1 VKRRVALLVMAGAAL
16 IALAVPAARADGDPA
31 SDYLIAYQVFYPY
44 YSNTPKASLAEL
56 KATVADAN
64 KRGFRIRVAVIT
76 SPYDLGSLSAL
87 WEKPSAYCRFLALEL
102 SFAYRG
108 RLLVVS
114 PKGWGY
120 VEKTALVH
128 KTNVVKSAPAE
139 LKLVRTVPIGKG
151 TDGLLQT
158 TDKAVRLLAEKAGYR
173 LPAAHISSG
182 SGSGSSSDTI
192 EIAIIAAAGAL
203 LIAGV
208 EFARRVRKRRR
219 LSVST
224 E

>member
-1 VKRRVALLVMAGAAL
+1 VKRRAALVVVAAAALL
-16 IALAVPAARADGDPA
+16 ALAVPATRADGDPA
-31 SDYLIAYQVFYPY
+31 SDYLITYQVFYPY
-44 YSNTPKASLAEL
+44 YTNTPKATLAEL

-87 WEKPSAYCRFLALEL
+87 WEKPQPYCRFLSLEL
-102 SFAYRG
+102 SFAYKD

-120 VEKTALVH
+120 VDQTKPVPS
-128 KTNVVKSAPAE
+128 K
-139 LKLVRTVPIGKG
+139 LKLVQTIPIQKG
-151 TDGLLQT
+151 TDGLLRT
-158 TDKAVRLLAEKAGYR
+158 ADLGVRRLAKDAGYR
-173 LPAAHISSG
+173 LPAAKAVGGSSSG
-182 SGSGSSSDTI
+182 SDTI
-192 EIAIIAAAGAL
+192 LIAIIAAAGAL

-208 EFARRVRKRRR
+208 EIARRSRRR
-219 LSVST
+219 RKLSLSA